1 MGKSLFVWS
10 EDLWNG
16 ERGSNGDLST
26 AKSVFRNKA
35 SAEELQTWPF
45 CSLYYE
51 EGTADDN
58 GNTPIAFN
66 NREIDFAGEKLK
78 LYTVR
83 CTKADGGS
91 VDFVY
96 PDPKSVSQDY
106 DLRSAGPAG
115 QVHYIPAGLGQEGDL
130 STRKGGVTF
139 HVDEAMWM
147 DAGSASDHRDKVKD
161 FLSKKIDEKIASGD
175 SESSSAESEIMAS
188 EFSVERVNPTVV
200 NGQEDVHA
208 AETFASEQFRA
219 CGCGGASCNC
229 GAESFGADNP
239 EVQDVMID
247 ESSMD
252 TVYPAGDGSIIG
264 QSTYDTDFTPLGS
277 RAEGFV
283 NEGFASEGYY
293 PVGDGRIIGS
303 ITSQDQ
309 YEPFGY
315 NAEDDEY
322 YAEEGFYPNGDGR
335 VFGDI
340 TSTEQF
346 TPLGYNAEDGEGYYP
361 VGDGRIIGSITSEN
375 QYEPFG
381 YNAEDMENYE
391 AYDEGITERQE
402 YAIKKLGGRMKNISG
417 MNRSQA
423 SDYIKDLKGKNSGT
437 WRADNPMTEDVMI
450 DESSMDTVY
459 PEGDGRIMGQSTYDT
474 DFTPLGSRAE
484 AKPKIYVTGVATAFI
499 VGLLAKMAKNMK
511 KNGGE

>member
-26 AKSVFRNKA
+26 AKSVFRNA
-35 SAEELQTWPF
+35 VTAEQLKTWPF

-66 NREIDFAGEKLK
+66 SREVDFDGKKLK
-78 LYTVR
+78 LFSVR
-83 CTKADGGS
+83 CSKADGGS
-91 VDFVY
+91 VDFTY
-96 PDPKSVSQDY
+96 PDPSSIAQDY
-106 DLRSAGPAG
+106 DLRTAGAAG
-115 QVHYIPAGLGQEGDL
+115 QVHYIPAGLGTAGDL

-147 DAGSASDHRDKVKD
+147 DSGSASDHREKVKE
-161 FLSKKIDEKIASGD
+161 FLSKQIDAKIAKGD
-175 SESSSAESEIMAS
+175 SDGSSSKSAESQVMAS
-188 EFSVERVNPTVV
+188 EFSVERVNPTIVR
-200 NGQEDVHA
+200 GEEDVHA

-219 CGCGGASCNC
+219 CGCNGSSCNC

-252 TVYPAGDGSIIG
+252 TVYPAGDGRIMG

-303 ITSQDQ
+303 ITSENQ
-309 YEPFGY
+309 YEPLGY
-315 NAEDDEY
+315 NAEEDGY
-322 YAEEGFYPNGDGR
+322 YPNGDGR

-340 TSTEQF
+340 TSTDQYN
-346 TPLGYNAEDGEGYYP
+346 PLGYNAEG
-361 VGDGRIIGSITSEN
+361 
-375 QYEPFG
+375 
-381 YNAEDMENYE
+381 MEEYE
-391 AYDEGITERQE
+391 AYDEPITDRQE
-402 YAIKKLGGRMKNISG
+402 YMIKKLGGRLKNTEG

-423 SDYIKDLKGKNSGT
+423 SDYIKDLKGKDSGT
-437 WRADNPMTEDVMI
+437 WRADNPMVDDVMI

-459 PEGDGRIMGQSTYDT
+459 PAGDGRITGQSIAST

-484 AKPKIYVTGVATAFI
+484 AKPKSYVMGVATAFV
-499 VGLLAKMAKNMK
+499 VGLLANMAKNMK
-511 KNGGE
+511 KGDE